1 MCNAEEIVTGTE
13 ATLIVWLAEFDC
25 NPFIYLSYG
34 ADPVVGI
41 NAFRSSPT
49 EFDVTAVY
57 TERERPRITSSKA
70 PAQSSNNLYADNN
83 HTAGA
88 RALHTYLADAHHER
102 AHTARPSQPPSLQT
116 LKPPAPPPSASE
128 DG

>member
-13 ATLIVWLAEFDC
+13 ATLVVWLAEFDY

-49 EFDVTAVY
+49 EFDVTAV
-57 TERERPRITSSKA
+57 
-70 PAQSSNNLYADNN
+70 
-83 HTAGA
+83 H
-88 RALHTYLADAHHER
+88 
-102 AHTARPSQPPSLQT
+102 
-116 LKPPAPPPSASE
+116 
-128 DG
+128 